1 MLRRSRRWAMRAD
14 AVDDLVREFVIET
27 FVFTE
32 ADRAGLTETTDLV
45 ELGILDSM
53 NVLQLVDYIEEQFD
67 IMLDPEDLFLLTTLD
82 GIVAIIRDKAEP

>member
-1 MLRRSRRWAMRAD
+1 MRAD
-14 AVDDLVREFVIET
+14 AVGELVRGFLIET

-32 ADRAGLTETTDLV
+32 ADRAGLTESTDLV

-82 GIVAIIRDKAEP
+82 GIVAIICDKAEP

>member
-1 MLRRSRRWAMRAD
+1 MRAD

>member
-1 MLRRSRRWAMRAD
+1 MRAD

-32 ADRAGLTETTDLV
+32 ADRGGLTGTTDLV

>member
-1 MLRRSRRWAMRAD
+1 MRAD

-32 ADRAGLTETTDLV
+32 ADRAGLTESTDLV

>member
-1 MLRRSRRWAMRAD
+1 MRAD
-14 AVDDLVREFVIET
+14 AVDDLVREFLIET